1 MEREIHKLGV
11 TKVHAFESLIRYIE
25 TDPTKIRFPNRTAY
39 FRRNHPFMTQDDGAK
54 TALGEQQR
62 VIDYR
67 MGNNP
72 APYQPLR
79 PPVNIPDLP
88 DFRYDTSEEVQDMFA
103 RSYQTPVSYPS
114 PPDNDQIAL
123 SGEGF
128 SPPPAPQQPSM
139 MSQLTS
145 RVGENASQGMLSA
158 VSQYS
163 QDTAAAAL
171 GWMGRSAV
179 DFGRDRLDFYV
190 NELPAALRQFN
201 VNPEL
206 PADRYLAP
214 RITNPMWELPAPQ
227 QIPGAIRDIG
237 VAEEAGVGAGLFEGA
252 EMGALAGVE
261 MGPLGILAG
270 GLGGAAIAGGGLML
284 GGSMFHNAD
293 HSRSAQTVSAQH
305 LAHRAGMENQP
316 FQDFNSL
323 NGLNHAPPHD
333 RGGRG
338 RPSVRIS
345 TPVMTRHPSIGEPTA
360 DEMLDQALAEHAK
373 AKSRKQVLE
382 SEKNAR
388 RTPVPSTYGAL
399 RDQVGTSSSSASGGP
414 SRTRK
419 TPSHRGPG

>member
-1 MEREIHKLGV
+1 MEREIHKELGV
-11 TKVHAFESLIRYIE
+11 SKRHTYDELVHYIE
-25 TDPTKIRFPNRTAY
+25 TDPTKIRFPDRTAY
-39 FRRNHPFMTQDDGAK
+39 FRRNHPFMTQNDGAK
-54 TALGEQQR
+54 AALGEQQR

-67 MGNNP
+67 MGNNA
-72 APYQPLR
+72 APYQKNR
-79 PPVNIPDLP
+79 PHVNIPDLP
-88 DFRYDTSEEVQDMFA
+88 DFRYDTSEEVQDMFT

-128 SPPPAPQQPSM
+128 DPPPPPQQPSM

-145 RVGENASQGMLSA
+145 RVGENASQGVLNA

-163 QDTAAAAL
+163 QDTAAAAM
-171 GWMGRSAV
+171 GWMGRTAV

-190 NELPAALRQFN
+190 NELPAAIRQFN

-206 PADRYLAP
+206 PPDRFLAP
-214 RITNPMWELPAPQ
+214 RIENPMWELPAPQ
-227 QIPGAIRDIG
+227 QIPAIRDIG

-252 EMGALAGVE
+252 EMGAIAGVE

-293 HSRSAQTVSAQH
+293 HGRSANTVAAEH
-305 LAHRAGMENQP
+305 LAHQAGMENQP

-323 NGLNHAPPHD
+323 NGLNHAIPHD

-338 RPSVRIS
+338 RSVRIS
-345 TPVMTRHPSIGEPTA
+345 TPVMTRHPSIQPNLTA
-360 DEMLDQALAEHAK
+360 DEMLDEALAAHAK
-373 AKSRKQVLE
+373 DKSRKQVLE
-382 SEKNAR
+382 SEQKAR

-399 RDQVGTSSSSASGGP
+399 RDQVGTSSSSSSGGP
-414 SRTRK
+414 SRTR
-419 TPSHRGPG
+419 TQSHRGPG